1 MFTKIIQE
9 SEIEPIAI
17 ASLPTRPTATTA
29 FGGKGYTANEMKACF
44 DALPRLAIERLNQLI
59 TELQDGL
66 VEGFV
71 RDIDMERGDG
81 YAFSDF
87 IEDFGR
93 GTLVNVL
100 NLGEGGATLGE
111 VLPSLI
117 EKVNSFNYM
126 DENYIFDAGRVTE
139 REVNALG

>member
-59 TELQDGL
+59 TELGDGL
-66 VEGFV
+66 IEGTV

-100 NLGEGGATLGE
+100 TLGEGGETLGE
-111 VLPSLI
+111 VIPTLI
-117 EKVNSFNYM
+117 DKVNSFYYM
-126 DENYIFDAGRVTE
+126 DENFVLDSGRVTE
-139 REVNALG
+139 RGVNALG

>member
-9 SEIEPIAI
+9 SEIEPIAT
-17 ASLPTRPTATTA
+17 ASLPTRPTATTT
-29 FGGKGYTANEMKACF
+29 FGGKGYTANEMQACF

-59 TELQDGL
+59 MELQDGL
-66 VEGFV
+66 VEGFA

-100 NLGEGGATLGE
+100 NLGEGGEPIGDI
-111 VLPSLI
+111 LPSLI
-117 EKVNSFNYM
+117 EKVNSFYYM
-126 DENYIFDAGRVTE
+126 DEDFVLNAGRVTE
-139 REVNALG
+139 REVSALG